1 MNPCHLFCL
10 IVVLTLVK
18 HTDAQT
24 SKNAL
29 ADFVIPR
36 YFVANS
42 DCYIY
47 GPFDGDGSNTVICFE
62 NNQTLSFSV
71 KPTIEGSDKILIKVP
86 NTHGEFELIIVDE
99 GNNKEL
105 FTPVRVVQL
114 RQDLDITRARLKKPF
129 PFFIR
134 LLGAEKS
141 ENEFSFT
148 LENRTPHIVS
158 LIGGNRQKH
167 KIKSTKESTDVFWE
181 GKLVAIDPSEF
192 LIMTGLEQPPPSI
205 RVAPY

>member
-1 MNPCHLFCL
+1 M
-10 IVVLTLVK
+10 
-18 HTDAQT
+18 
-24 SKNAL
+24 
-29 ADFVIPR
+29 IPR

>member
-10 IVVLTLVK
+10 IFILSLVK
-18 HTDAQT
+18 HTDAQP
-24 SKNAL
+24 SQNA
-29 ADFVIPR
+29 APDFVIPR

-62 NNQTLSFSV
+62 NNQTQSFSV
-71 KPTIEGSDKILIKVP
+71 KPTIEGDDKILIKVP
-86 NTHGEFELIIVDE
+86 DTHGAFELIIVDE

-114 RQDLDITRARLKKPF
+114 RQDLITTGTRLKKPF
-129 PFFIR
+129 PFHIR

-158 LIGGNRQKH
+158 LIGGNVQKH
-167 KIKSTKESTDVFWE
+167 KIKSTIESTEVFWE
-181 GKLVAIDPSEF
+181 GKLVAIDTSEF
-192 LIMTGLEQPPPSI
+192 LIMTALEQPAPSI

>member
-1 MNPCHLFCL
+1 MKL
-10 IVVLTLVK
+10 ILLTLC
-18 HTDAQT
+18 AG
-24 SKNAL
+24 SFAL
-29 ADFVIPR
+29 SIKGQHPFNPTEVFVIPR

-62 NNQTLSFSV
+62 NNRTQSFSI
-71 KPTIEGSDKILIKVP
+71 KPTIEGKGKVLIKIP
-86 NTHGEFELIIVDE
+86 ETNGEYELIIVDE

-105 FTPVRVVQL
+105 FIPVRIIQL
-114 RQDLDITRARLKKPF
+114 DQELNTTGTKLKKPF
-129 PFFIR
+129 PFRVR

-158 LIGGNRQKH
+158 LIGGNLQKH
-167 KIKSTKESTDVFWE
+167 KIKSTKESTEVFWE
-181 GKLVAIDPSEF
+181 GKLVAIDTSEF
-192 LIMTGLEQPPPSI
+192 LIMTALEQPAPSI

>member
-1 MNPCHLFCL
+1 MNPCHVFCL
-10 IVVLTLVK
+10 IFILTLTK
-18 HTDAQT
+18 QMDAQT
-24 SKNAL
+24 SQNA
-29 ADFVIPR
+29 AVDFVIPR

-62 NNQTLSFSV
+62 DNQTQSFSV
-71 KPTIEGSDKILIKVP
+71 KPTIEGNDKILIKVP
-86 NTHGEFELIIVDE
+86 DTHGEYELIIVDE

-129 PFFIR
+129 PFYIR

-158 LIGGNRQKH
+158 LIGGNHQKH
-167 KIKSTKESTDVFWE
+167 KIQSTKESTDVFWE
-181 GKLVAIDPSEF
+181 GKLVAIDTSEF
-192 LIMTGLEQPPPSI
+192 LIMTALEQPPPSI